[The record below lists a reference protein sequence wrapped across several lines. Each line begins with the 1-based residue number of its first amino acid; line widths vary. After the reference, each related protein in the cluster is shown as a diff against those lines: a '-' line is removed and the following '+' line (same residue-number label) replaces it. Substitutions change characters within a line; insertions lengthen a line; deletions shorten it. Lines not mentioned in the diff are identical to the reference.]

1 MAKPSLRRPGY
12 TYNTELPSATDEKS
26 SIFHK
31 FRLSGVSGRYDWG
44 DALRMSSVTM
54 EVLALAG

>member
-26 SIFHK
+26 AIFHK
-31 FRLSGVSGRYDWG
+31 FRRGGVFGRYDG
-44 DALRMSSVTM
+44 ADAVRMSSVTVD
-54 EVLALAG
+54 VLPLAG

>member
-1 MAKPSLRRPGY
+1 MAKPSLHRPGY

-26 SIFHK
+26 AIFHK
-31 FRLSGVSGRYDWG
+31 FRPSGVSGRYDWA

-54 EVLALAG
+54 EVLALTG